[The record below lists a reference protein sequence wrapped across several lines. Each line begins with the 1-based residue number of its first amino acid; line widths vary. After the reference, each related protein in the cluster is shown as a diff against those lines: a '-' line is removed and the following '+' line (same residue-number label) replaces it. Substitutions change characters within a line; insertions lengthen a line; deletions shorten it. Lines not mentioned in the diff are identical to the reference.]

1 MICFATDERCIPDRA
16 EYNPVAAANRRVGCP
31 ARYQS
36 QQIIQAQHNAN
47 GGLDCAASPGR
58 WSFLAA
64 PAGQNHIGCQVC
76 QSPPLSGSKAPRPR
90 RNHRRRHRVAGKS
103 GHNYGGAPRVNIGRP
118 DIGESACV
126 RHAPVPVYFAAVTA
140 CCKPAQGT
148 ARIQARDFWPVVG
161 PARAIRQRRRCF

>member
-58 WSFLAA
+58 CSFLAA

-76 QSPPLSGSKAPRPR
+76 QSPRLQAAQHLDRAGTTGDSIELPAGLGIITAAY
-90 RNHRRRHRVAGKS
+90 RV
-103 GHNYGGAPRVNIGRP
+103 YMMGGRTLADLHV
-118 DIGESACV
+118 C
-126 RHAPVPVYFAAVTA
+126 
-140 CCKPAQGT
+140 GT
-148 ARIQARDFWPVVG
+148 PQYQSVSQP
-161 PARAIRQRRRCF
+161 